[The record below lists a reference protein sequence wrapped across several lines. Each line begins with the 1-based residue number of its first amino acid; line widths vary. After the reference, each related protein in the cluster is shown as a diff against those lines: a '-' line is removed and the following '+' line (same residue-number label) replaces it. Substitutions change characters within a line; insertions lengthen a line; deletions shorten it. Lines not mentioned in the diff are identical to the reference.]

1 VNAAAAFLGE
11 GGIGLDVPANLGVS
25 SVAAPDPVAS
35 TSSSSSSVSGSQGS
49 PTEAK
54 SAEPE
59 LVAPGALLQI
69 TPLAGFLSHASLEA
83 GDNMAAE
90 GSDALQ
96 MMTIHSAKGLEF
108 DAVFLTGV
116 EEGLFPHENSVA
128 ELDGLEEERRLM
140 YVAITRARKRLYIS
154 FSNTRMLHGQ
164 TRYSL
169 KSRFV
174 DELPEETLKWLTPRD
189 RGHAGGGWNGRM
201 DESANTLGW
210 SASSGYSGQKY
221 GAGSAYSG
229 QSPYSAGQQP
239 TRIDPASKKFD
250 RGIAFRIGQNVA
262 HAKFG
267 DGVIIN
273 IEGQGNDARVQVNF
287 GKAGVKWLALSL
299 AKLEAA

>member
-1 VNAAAAFLGE
+1 
-11 GGIGLDVPANLGVS
+11 
-25 SVAAPDPVAS
+25 
-35 TSSSSSSVSGSQGS
+35 
-49 PTEAK
+49 
-54 SAEPE
+54 
-59 LVAPGALLQI
+59 
-69 TPLAGFLSHASLEA
+69 LAGFLSHASLEA

-90 GSDALQ
+90 GTDALQ

-201 DESANTLGW
+201 DESASSLGW
-210 SASSGYSGQKY
+210 SGGSNYGGSRYGQSYSGAQQAASSQV
-221 GAGSAYSG
+221 
-229 QSPYSAGQQP
+229 

-267 DGVIIN
+267 EGVIIN

-287 GKAGVKWLALSL
+287 GREGVKWLALSL